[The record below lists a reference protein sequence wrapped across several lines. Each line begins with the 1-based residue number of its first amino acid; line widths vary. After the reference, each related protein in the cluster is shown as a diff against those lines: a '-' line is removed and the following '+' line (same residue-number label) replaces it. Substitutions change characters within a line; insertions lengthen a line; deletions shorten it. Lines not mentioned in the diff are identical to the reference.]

1 MATPKVSA
9 TVYDVSGKESGQ
21 VELPEAVFNV
31 PVNAVKVKAA
41 HVHFRM
47 SDAIRLND
55 RWVEAIPNN
64 RRSMTAIVPKTRAR
78 PMTCVDSIR
87 GNSQSES
94 RILVAIP
101 DASSDLRKATLSIG
115 WFLI

>member
-1 MATPKVSA
+1 MNI
-9 TVYDVSGKESGQ
+9 
-21 VELPEAVFNV
+21 NV
-31 PVNAVKVKAA
+31 PVNAVKAKAA

-64 RRSMTAIVPKTRAR
+64 RRSMIAIVPKTRAR

-87 GNSQSES
+87 GNSQSEF
-94 RILVAIP
+94 RILLAIP
-101 DASSDLRKATLSIG
+101 DASSDLRKATISIG
-115 WFLI
+115 PISNLKSPNTMRLHYAFVAGDQ